1 MHSFNDTHDERRND
15 YLIEVPG
22 PVKRAP
28 ACYQPVS

>member
-1 MHSFNDTHDERRND
+1 MILMMRDGTI